1 MSTEIVSYSA
11 VRERTK
17 NIPGFT
23 TDYKELMKR
32 SAQLSVLS

>member
-1 MSTEIVSYSA
+1 MNTEIVSCSA
-11 VRERTK
+11 VRESTK
-17 NIPGFT
+17 NVPGFT